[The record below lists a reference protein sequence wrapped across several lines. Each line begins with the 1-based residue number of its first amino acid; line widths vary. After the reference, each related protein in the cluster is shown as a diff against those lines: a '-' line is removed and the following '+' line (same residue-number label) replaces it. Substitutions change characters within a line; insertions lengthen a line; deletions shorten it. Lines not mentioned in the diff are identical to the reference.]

1 MGKMSIFFEIE
12 TVNFTMIIMWSFK
25 INYDSLF
32 VEMEVGIFLKLNY
45 GIDFP
50 HFHYVANQVNETS
63 FETFHKLK
71 YLKYNFPFF
80 FFFFVLLN
88 FYHIL
93 QTTG

>member
-32 VEMEVGIFLKLNY
+32 VEMEIRIFLKWNY

-50 HFHYVANQVNETS
+50 HYVANQVNETS
-63 FETFHKLK
+63 FETFHKL
-71 YLKYNFPFF
+71 
-80 FFFFVLLN
+80 
-88 FYHIL
+88 
-93 QTTG
+93 